1 MGNCSSKDWKRLEEA
16 RWRSQTDA
24 AEWSRACSEPR
35 RIDHSLFAVGLGMRR
50 LQIVVCPSFE
60 PGRAWEVRQSGD
72 WALYASAVVSEE
84 WEPQLIGYDRVSF
97 SSERLAG
104 LFGDLISTSLPL
116 APDLSGGG
124 GLDGTRYQL
133 AVYGDLSSEWR
144 LQWWS
149 KWPAPWSPVVER
161 ALAMDR
167 EFAAARAS
175 RGSQTDSVL

>member
-1 MGNCSSKDWKRLEEA
+1 MGNRSNKELTRLEEA
-16 RWRSQTDA
+16 RWQSQTDA

-35 RIDHSLFAVGLGMRR
+35 RIDHPLFAVGLGIRR

-72 WALYASAVVSEE
+72 WALYASTVVSEE
-84 WEPQLIGYDRVSF
+84 WEPALIGYERVSF
-97 SSERLAG
+97 SSERLAA

-124 GLDGTRYQL
+124 GLDGTRYEL
-133 AVYGDLSSEWR
+133 AVFGDLSSEWR

-149 KWPAPWSPVVER
+149 KWPVSWSPVIEQ
-161 ALAMDR
+161 ALAMDH

-175 RGSQTDSVL
+175 RGSPPDSVL